1 MYKSKR
7 KQNFL
12 FNQTTLAIVETR
24 GDGDVT
30 EAGWRNRQIN
40 NKPTNEQ
47 TNKQKKQTN
56 KQTNK
61 QTKNER

>member
-12 FNQTTLAIVETR
+12 FNQTTLAVFHWRYWSLVETR

-30 EAGWRNRQIN
+30 EAGWTNR
-40 NKPTNEQ
+40 Q
-47 TNKQKKQTN
+47 TNKQGNVGLLSQCSGLF
-56 KQTNK
+56 
-61 QTKNER
+61 EG